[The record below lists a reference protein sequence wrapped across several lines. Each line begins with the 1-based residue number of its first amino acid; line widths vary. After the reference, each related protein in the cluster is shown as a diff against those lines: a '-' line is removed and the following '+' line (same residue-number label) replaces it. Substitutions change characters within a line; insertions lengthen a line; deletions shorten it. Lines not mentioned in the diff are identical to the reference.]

1 MAISER
7 PKIGKLIFEGIFG
20 KKDNMNPGKDKSGDT
35 NNKRGKR
42 GRKKEE
48 DRHTSVQSRELYTDR

>member
-20 KKDNMNPGKDKSGDT
+20 KKDNMNPGKDKSS
-35 NNKRGKR
+35 NKRGKR

-48 DRHTSVQSRELYTDR
+48 DRHTSVQSGELYTDR